1 VAISPFGA
9 YLRDARTA
17 DKKSLREVAD
27 ALGITHVYLGEI
39 ERGRRRS
46 LPEKYWGR
54 LAEVVPS
61 ITMERLQAV
70 AAVSEPLDPSTM
82 QGRSREVVVALARA
96 LEDDVMSEDL
106 ANRLLDALNKAKRGQ

>member
-1 VAISPFGA
+1 MAISPFGT
-9 YLRDARTA
+9 YLRDSRTA
-17 DKKSLREVAD
+17 DNKSLREVAD

-46 LPEKYWGR
+46 LPEKYWTR
-54 LAEVVPS
+54 LTEVVPS
-61 ITMERLQAV
+61 ITMKKLQAA

-82 QGRSREVVVALARA
+82 LGPSRDVVVALARA

-106 ANRLLDALNKAKRGQ
+106 ANRLLAVLNRAKRGK

>member
-1 VAISPFGA
+1 MAISPFGV

-27 ALGITHVYLGEI
+27 ELGITHVYLGEI

-46 LPEKYWGR
+46 LPEKYWER
-54 LAEVVPS
+54 LTEVVPS
-61 ITMERLQAV
+61 ITMEGLQAA

-82 QGRSREVVVALARA
+82 QGRSRDVVVALARA
-96 LEDDVMSEDL
+96 LEDNVMSEDL
-106 ANRLLDALNKAKRGQ
+106 ANRLLDVLNKAKRGK